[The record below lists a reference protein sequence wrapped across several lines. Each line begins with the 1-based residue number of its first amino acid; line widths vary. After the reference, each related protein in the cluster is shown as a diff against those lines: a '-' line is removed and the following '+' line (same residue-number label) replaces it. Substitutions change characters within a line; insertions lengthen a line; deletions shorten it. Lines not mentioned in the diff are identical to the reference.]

1 MANIKVKIQGLD
13 GFIEGLKK
21 APEFTIN
28 ELNKA
33 VTHSVGLLQNQTIK
47 EAPVNK
53 EASGGNLRQ
62 SVHSRM
68 QTKIRGEVSVDAKY
82 SLFVEEGTRPHEI
95 RPTKKKGLANVR
107 QGKFF
112 GKLVRHPGTK
122 ANPFLERAVERV
134 TPNVNNFF
142 KTAINNVLNK
152 IASMA
157 K

>member
-1 MANIKVKIQGLD
+1 MAKINVKIQGLD

-28 ELNKA
+28 EMNKA
-33 VTHSVGLLQNQTIK
+33 VTHSISILQNQTIK

-62 SVHSRM
+62 SVHSSM
-68 QTKIRGEVSVDAKY
+68 ETKIRGAVSVDAKY
-82 SLFVEEGTRPHEI
+82 GLFVEMGTKPHEI
-95 RPTKKKGLANVR
+95 RPVNKKGLANVR

-112 GKLVRHPGTK
+112 GKLVRHPGTR
-122 ANPFLERAVERV
+122 ANPFLERAIDRV
-134 TPNVNNFF
+134 TPNVLNFF
-142 KTAINNVLNK
+142 KVAINNVLNT
-152 IASMA
+152 IATMA